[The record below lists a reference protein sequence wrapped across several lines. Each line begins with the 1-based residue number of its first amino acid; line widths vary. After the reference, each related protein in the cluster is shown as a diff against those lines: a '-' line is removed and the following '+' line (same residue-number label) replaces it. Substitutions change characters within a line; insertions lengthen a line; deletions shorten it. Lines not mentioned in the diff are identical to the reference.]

1 MPQNTYDADSPD
13 VAKGDLWAYGTVKP
27 GSELEANAIASGIP
41 AASLDIFYDRDD
53 PTRTQGTNTTLPLAP
68 ESYDGK

>member
-13 VAKGDLWAYGTVKP
+13 VAKGDLWAFGTVKP
-27 GSELEANAIASGIP
+27 GSELEANSIASGIP
-41 AASLDIFYDRDD
+41 AASLDIFYDSDD
-53 PTRTQGTNTTLPLAP
+53 PSRHRGTKHGLEHAP